1 MAVKQKNQKTRY
13 YKPEQPNK
21 LTQPRMK
28 TNLGEERTSLSRS
41 HSTHLR
47 PSKEERSNFQPQNCV
62 NNKQKSLCYN
72 VGTSILCDVSEQ
84 PSVKCRF
91 ETSRKKNLGIATVT
105 LSPEHSPA
113 TFVVVSEESDGL
125 YATIQKDL
133 RC

>member
-1 MAVKQKNQKTRY
+1 
-13 YKPEQPNK
+13 
-21 LTQPRMK
+21 
-28 TNLGEERTSLSRS
+28 
-41 HSTHLR
+41 
-47 PSKEERSNFQPQNCV
+47 
-62 NNKQKSLCYN
+62 
-72 VGTSILCDVSEQ
+72 
-84 PSVKCRF
+84 VKCRF